1 VTQVIDN
8 KAVAVLA
15 GLPYRLSP
23 TLILHLKAF
32 IANQLNHT
40 AQSTLHT
47 AVTPYWS
54 FYKVKPV
61 LPRPS
66 CPLEPR

>member
-1 VTQVIDN
+1 MHYHKVERVTQVIDN

-32 IANQLNHT
+32 IAKPLNHS
-40 AQSTLHT
+40 AQSILHP

-54 FYKVKPV
+54 FYKVF
-61 LPRPS
+61 PR
-66 CPLEPR
+66 

>member
-1 VTQVIDN
+1 MHCHKVEQVTQVIDN

-40 AQSTLHT
+40 A
-47 AVTPYWS
+47 
-54 FYKVKPV
+54 
-61 LPRPS
+61 
-66 CPLEPR
+66 